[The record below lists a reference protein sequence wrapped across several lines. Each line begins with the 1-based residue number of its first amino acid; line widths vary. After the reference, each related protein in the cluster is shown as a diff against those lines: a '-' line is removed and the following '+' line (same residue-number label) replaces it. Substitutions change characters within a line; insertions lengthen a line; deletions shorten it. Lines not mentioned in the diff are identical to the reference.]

1 MKFSD
6 IEYTTP
12 DRVSVDM
19 TKHWGCVVFARPVT
33 VKDHAMVARKHE
45 GWPHKT
51 DFAAMVTLLMEVAQ
65 NEEGEQFFELKDKPR
80 LLSMP
85 MSVMNDAFQLIAP
98 PNEDEIEKN

>member
-6 IEYTTP
+6 VKYEDPERTQ
-12 DRVSVDM
+12 VDM
-19 TKHWGCVVFARPVT
+19 SQHWGCVVYARPVT

-65 NEEGEQFFELKDKPR
+65 DEAGEPFFELKDKPR

-85 MSVMNDAFQLIAP
+85 MTVMNKAFQLIAP
-98 PNEDEIEKN
+98 PNVDEIEKN